1 MSLVIQMCAI
11 NRTRKDLSGEIKRG
25 CNYRTLSSSS
35 VPLLARKGAVGRSE
49 NPGNKDK
56 YIEHYLPPPPLLK
69 LK

>member
-49 NPGNKDK
+49 NPGNK
-56 YIEHYLPPPPLLK
+56 
-69 LK
+69 

>member
-35 VPLLARKGAVGRSE
+35 VPLVARKHRDVGTGGQGGCT
-49 NPGNKDK
+49 PL
-56 YIEHYLPPPPLLK
+56 YILAE
-69 LK
+69 